1 MYSSSSQGKGN
12 KGSVQFKNTRGRLQI
27 VFSYPIQEN
36 GEIKRKRFYIS
47 TGHEDTPI
55 NRQRVGDT
63 VRTLQRDID
72 YGEVDLSLAKYQ
84 PYAALTTVSSIPPI
98 SPNPPA
104 KLQPTLADLWERYM
118 EFKQPQVSPSTF
130 CKDYTKQQNHIRRF
144 PSQSLNDAIAIRDY
158 LLANLTPDAAKRCV
172 TQLKACCDWA
182 VEDGIIEINPFSS
195 MKLKA
200 PKGLTEDED
209 VSPFSKEERD
219 RIIQT
224 FEMDHQ
230 YKHYTNYVRFLFFT
244 GARPSE
250 VIGLQWK
257 HVTESVIRFRQ
268 AVVISKKGLVLKD
281 GLKTQRKRDFPITPE
296 VKAILDNMKA
306 ETIDPEAFIF
316 RSPRGKFIDQHNFAN
331 RAWQA
336 VMAKS
341 GIPYRKSYQ
350 CRHTFISLCV
360 EAHINSTAIGRWTG
374 TSAKMIDKHYGATNF
389 TNLRPPDLT

>member
-1 MYSSSSQGKGN
+1 
-12 KGSVQFKNTRGRLQI
+12 
-27 VFSYPIQEN
+27 
-36 GEIKRKRFYIS
+36 
-47 TGHEDTPI
+47 
-55 NRQRVGDT
+55 
-63 VRTLQRDID
+63 
-72 YGEVDLSLAKYQ
+72 
-84 PYAALTTVSSIPPI
+84 
-98 SPNPPA
+98 
-104 KLQPTLADLWERYM
+104 
-118 EFKQPQVSPSTF
+118 
-130 CKDYTKQQNHIRRF
+130 
-144 PSQSLNDAIAIRDY
+144 
-158 LLANLTPDAAKRCV
+158 
-172 TQLKACCDWA
+172 
-182 VEDGIIEINPFSS
+182 

-200 PKGLTEDED
+200 PKGLTEEED

-219 RIIQT
+219 RIIET
-224 FEMDHQ
+224 FEIDDQ

-306 ETIDPEAFIF
+306 EPIDPEAFIF

-331 RAWQA
+331 RAWQS

-360 EAHINSTAIGRWTG
+360 EAHINTAHFRLMKYSNNSLR
-374 TSAKMIDKHYGATNF
+374 TSCVNAQD
-389 TNLRPPDLT
+389 